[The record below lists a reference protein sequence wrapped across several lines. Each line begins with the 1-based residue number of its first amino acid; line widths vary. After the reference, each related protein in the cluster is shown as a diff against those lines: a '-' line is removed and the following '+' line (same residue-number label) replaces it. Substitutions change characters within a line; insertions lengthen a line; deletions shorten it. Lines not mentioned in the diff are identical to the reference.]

1 MFWQSGTP
9 SSKWCYGSFFKKTPR
24 NRLTTSIFINRI
36 NVLLAVEGELLVE
49 AGFSRGHSGVVKGM
63 DNV

>member
-1 MFWQSGTP
+1 LADRSPFREVVLWNFLQKDAT
-9 SSKWCYGSFFKKTPR
+9 

-36 NVLLAVEGELLVE
+36 NVLLALEGELLVE

-63 DNV
+63 NDV